1 MRPNTLSSSLRHRL
15 VMVLVTIT
23 AALITTTSAAETAS
37 AEVICTNGTNWDSVT
52 MSCR

>member
-1 MRPNTLSSSLRHRL
+1 MRDITYSSLRNRA
-15 VMVLVTIT
+15 VMVLVSI
-23 AALITTTSAAETAS
+23 AAAMITTTSATGTAS